1 MPCPPWASRLPS
13 RAVRPP
19 IHLSCCT
26 ALAALLLS
34 LSANAQMALPGLV
47 VEQPKSAP
55 QSKPGRKAVPTEQA
69 PPSTPVTPAAAIAPE
84 AQPVPS
90 GFPGGTARSGA
101 LSVATTQEAI
111 RELATVPGAV
121 TVVPDDYKDTTPAK
135 TIKDALDYVSG
146 VFVQPKWG
154 DDTRLS
160 LYAEGRNLTD
170 EAYLASVSITDNATP
185 ASTLFE
191 PGTGRAVYAG
201 MKYRW

>member
-1 MPCPPWASRLPS
+1 
-13 RAVRPP
+13 
-19 IHLSCCT
+19 
-26 ALAALLLS
+26 LLLS
-34 LSANAQMALPGLV
+34 LSANAQTALPGLV
-47 VEQPKSAP
+47 IEQPKPAP
-55 QSKPGRKAVPTEQA
+55 QSKPRRKAATAEQVA
-69 PPSTPVTPAAAIAPE
+69 VPPSTPVTPAAALAPE
-84 AQPVPS
+84 AQSVPS
-90 GFPGGTARSGA
+90 GFPGGAARSGA

-121 TVVPDDYKDTTPAK
+121 TVVPDDYKDTTSAK
-135 TIKDALDYVSG
+135 TIKDALDYVPG

-170 EAYLASVSITDNATP
+170 EAYIASVSITDNATP